1 MDYVVGMPGAG
12 PLATPDAMLTF
23 ARHIEDLDFSHLGV
37 ADHIVI
43 PRNVES
49 RYPYT
54 EDGKFVGGSGEAFEQ
69 FTTLSFLA
77 GQTSKVRLLTTI
89 TVLPHRGPL
98 QTAKS
103 VATLDV
109 LSGGRLSLGVGV
121 GWMRE
126 EFNVIGARTY
136 DHRGALSNEYLEAFI
151 ELWTSDNP
159 TFAGKYFQF
168 SNIYFEPKPIQKPY
182 PPIWVAGESP
192 PAIRRAARFGDVW
205 FPVGNNPKFPLLT
218 PEKIIEA
225 RDQLY
230 HHAERYGRD
239 PSKIEIAY
247 GANWYDETKTVTLPN
262 GKRRT
267 FTGTADEIAGDI
279 SFLEGLGVRYI
290 WLFFGAPTLERS
302 LERMEYFAQ
311 EIRPLV

>member
-168 SNIYFEPKPIQKPY
+168 SNIYFEPLDFK
-182 PPIWVAGESP
+182 
-192 PAIRRAARFGDVW
+192 
-205 FPVGNNPKFPLLT
+205 LLSM
-218 PEKIIEA
+218 
-225 RDQLY
+225 L
-230 HHAERYGRD
+230 
-239 PSKIEIAY
+239 AY
-247 GANWYDETKTVTLPN
+247 K
-262 GKRRT
+262 
-267 FTGTADEIAGDI
+267 
-279 SFLEGLGVRYI
+279 
-290 WLFFGAPTLERS
+290 
-302 LERMEYFAQ
+302 
-311 EIRPLV
+311 